1 MSAHSPV
8 ELNNPHLSYLVQM
21 RENADQNNSEYGH
34 FSESVILMLNIWRWD
49 IFAGFQLTVFEKKC
63 SFRKISKYS
72 HCDALQKLRKACM
85 THLVLTERFNIMVCK
100 MVLTFYNTFYSYAKW
115 KYLPRTLLRKKSYQK
130 KLFR

>member
-1 MSAHSPV
+1 
-8 ELNNPHLSYLVQM
+8 M

-72 HCDALQKLRKACM
+72 HCDALQKVTQSLHDPFSANRKIWHHGM
-85 THLVLTERFNIMVCK
+85 QNGSHILQ
-100 MVLTFYNTFYSYAKW
+100 
-115 KYLPRTLLRKKSYQK
+115 YLL
-130 KLFR
+130 